1 MLCHI
6 PCLDRRSI
14 LTLKSEVPTMI
25 RRVAIA
31 LTLVLGVTTV
41 AAGASGPGRH
51 RPVSNP
57 QATVEGVIAAVS
69 PEGFRVQ
76 TNAGSVNVSLT
87 SATEFVQNGSA
98 APALG
103 DYTVTDGLVAKDGSV
118 SARRVSLFTVPSS
131 VATAETV
138 RVDGKVAAVSVES
151 FELKL
156 ETSAGVVITVSTN
169 ETTLIRRDGTPIALK
184 DVEVG
189 GFARV
194 IGKRTGERT
203 LLALEINIL
212 TKDQPR
218 RDMIVGQV
226 AEIRAAEHTLLINP
240 LRDGPGTA
248 VLETVRADERTEIY
262 RRGERIRFGDIAL
275 GDFVMA
281 HGTLD
286 AGRVLLATRIDVADV
301 PAPAPKI
308 AGRVIEVSA
317 ATKQLTVAVERGWMR
332 DAPTGPV
339 TVVVTD
345 TTKIYRDREQVRFD
359 AIKAGDFIVVAGT
372 WRDDKA
378 LVAETIHLASLPDI
392 PPMPAILGEIVTIEP
407 ATRTLVVRVRAMRPL
422 ESSNDGTVKVLVGDE
437 TKIFR
442 NGQPI
447 GFGDLR
453 TGNAVIVVGE
463 LRDDRAILAR
473 RIDAIVPPERPQQI
487 FGFVSRVG
495 PGSIEIIVPQA
506 VPTFAPVYATLL
518 VDESTAIFRK
528 GIRIRLGEVKVN
540 EMVVASGEWKSENTM
555 LARRIDVMEGA
566 PPPVTFGLRGAI
578 TAIDDLTLRLAA
590 ADGPW
595 SVTATK
601 MTFVFRPGGVPSNF
615 ASLKVGEIVDVS
627 GMPKGDHSL
636 IAMKIEVL
644 P

>member
-1 MLCHI
+1 
-6 PCLDRRSI
+6 
-14 LTLKSEVPTMI
+14 MI

-51 RPVSNP
+51 RPVTNP

-76 TNAGSVNVSLT
+76 TNAGMVNVTLT
-87 SATEFVQNGSA
+87 PGTQLMQVGATAQT
-98 APALG
+98 PALG
-103 DYTVTDGLVAKDGSV
+103 DFTIVEGLVARDGSV
-118 SARRVSLFTVPSS
+118 TARSVALFNVPSS
-131 VATAETV
+131 VATGETV
-138 RVDGKVAAVSVES
+138 RIEGRVATVTPELS
-151 FELKL
+151 ELKL
-156 ETSAGVVITVSTN
+156 ETPGGLLLNVSTN
-169 ETTLIRRDGTPIALK
+169 ETTLIRRDGSAIALK
-184 DVEVG
+184 DIEVG
-189 GFARV
+189 SVARV
-194 IGKRTGERT
+194 IGKATGERT
-203 LLALEINIL
+203 LLALEIDIRTAL
-212 TKDQPR
+212 QPPHH
-218 RDMIVGQV
+218 DMVVGEV
-226 AEIRAAEHTLLINP
+226 VEIRADQHAVVVRRPVYPPHLSADDRAVVRT
-240 LRDGPGTA
+240 DGQ
-248 VLETVRADERTEIY
+248 TEIF
-262 RRGERIRFGDIAL
+262 RHRERIRFDDIKTGDYLMAQ
-275 GDFVMA
+275 GDF
-281 HGTLD
+281 D
-286 AGRVLLATRIDVADV
+286 ASKALLASRIDVAEL
-301 PAPAPKI
+301 PEAPPKI
-308 AGRVIEVSA
+308 AGRVLEVA
-317 ATKQLTVAVERGWMR
+317 AASRQFTVAVERGWMH

-339 TVVVTD
+339 TIVVND
-345 TTKIYRDREQVRFD
+345 TTKIYRNGEQVRFD
-359 AIKAGDFIVVAGT
+359 AIKTGDF
-372 WRDDKA
+372 A
-378 LVAETIHLASLPDI
+378 LVSGEWSDGATLVATTVRLVIPPDI

-407 ATRTLVVRVRAMRPL
+407 ATKTLYVRVRAMRPL
-422 ESSNDGTVKVLVGDE
+422 EASGDGTVKVLVGDE

-447 GFGDLR
+447 GFGDLK

-495 PGSIEIIVPQA
+495 PASIEIIVPQA

-528 GIRIRLGEVKVN
+528 GVRIRLGEVKVN
-540 EMVVASGEWKSENTM
+540 ELVVASGEWKSENTM

-566 PPPVTFGLRGAI
+566 PPPTNFGLRGSI
-578 TAIDDLTLRLAA
+578 TAIDNLTLHLAA

-601 MTFVFRPGGVPSNF
+601 MTFVFRPGGVPSSF
-615 ASLKVGEIVDVS
+615 ASLKVGEIVEVS